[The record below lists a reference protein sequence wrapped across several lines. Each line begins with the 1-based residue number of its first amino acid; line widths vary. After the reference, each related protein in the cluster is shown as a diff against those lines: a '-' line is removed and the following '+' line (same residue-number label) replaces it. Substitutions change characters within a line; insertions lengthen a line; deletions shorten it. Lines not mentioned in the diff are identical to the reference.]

1 MRISLLFVMFSW
13 LAMSQVY
20 AKSPAPLTVK
30 GAQTIST
37 IQAKALKNQG
47 VVFIDVRRASDFQSS
62 HIPWAIHLDL
72 KLNLTESSL
81 LNVVRKDQS
90 VVFYCNGN
98 QCQRSAIA
106 SKKAVGWGWK
116 KVLYYRDGFPGWKDA
131 GLLVN

>member
-1 MRISLLFVMFSW
+1 MFSW

-20 AKSPAPLTVK
+20 AKSPAPLKVK

-81 LNVVRKDQS
+81 LNVVRKNQP